1 MNTASR
7 RLIHRV
13 RKARQGLGALAV
25 CATLLACHA
34 GLAKG
39 DNTPR
44 PEECA
49 ASRRFA
55 SSRFTAADAAT
66 PFSFRYGGKENAWES
81 WHRTSSR
88 RELDKARDEQT
99 IVWRDQ
105 ATGLEVRCVAITYKD
120 FPVVEWT
127 ISLEHTGTENTPLI
141 ENLLGLDTLF
151 EAAVPGPCAL
161 HGVKGDFCTADSY
174 EPFRLELASGTT
186 KEFAPPGTGKSS
198 DGADGWPYH
207 NLQFGGGGAIIAI
220 GWPGQ
225 WASRFTCQ
233 DDGVARS
240 GRATAD
246 SVLAASGREGTD
258 SAHRRALL
266 AGRRRGAPSQN
277 LWRRWYRVHVL
288 PKTDGVPQGPIKQ
301 IQVGG
306 GSTEEVAQFV
316 VAGIKPDVCWRD
328 AGGTNTW
335 YPCREGPYGPGGT
348 TTNPEFATMG
358 WLNTGTWEID
368 REKYPQGFRPFSDW
382 GRAHGMQ
389 FLLWFEPERVGSPMS
404 WLATMHREWLL
415 PGTTTTVGD
424 ILDLGNPAARAW
436 LIDHL
441 DGLIKTEG
449 IDWYRED
456 MNGGG
461 PLPAWRNHD
470 GPDRQGIT
478 ENLYVQGHLQLWDE
492 LRRRNPGLRIDSCAS
507 GGRRNDLETMRRAVP
522 LLRSDFQ
529 FPDTQSG
536 VVEGNQC
543 HTHGSHPGFPSKA
556 AAATSTTPMRF
567 GVSTCPHSA
576 WGGCQRTIPRSSSKP
591 IASAARSR
599 RPCSAATT
607 IRSRPTASPLT
618 FGSHG
623 SSTDPIRAMDACR
636 RFGDLM
642 RRRQRSRSGSTGST
656 NHGSTGST
664 ITTVLAVPPNRR
676 RRRRRASS

>member
-161 HGVKGDFCTADSY
+161 HGIKGDFCTADSY

-233 DDGVARS
+233 DDGVRAQAGQQLTLLEQHEIRLACAEAHLPLRPLGESEFTEMIAEARK
-240 GRATAD
+240 
-246 SVLAASGREGTD
+246 V
-258 SAHRRALL
+258 
-266 AGRRRGAPSQN
+266 
-277 LWRRWYRVHVL
+277 
-288 PKTDGVPQGPIKQ
+288 
-301 IQVGG
+301 
-306 GSTEEVAQFV
+306 
-316 VAGIKPDVCWRD
+316 
-328 AGGTNTW
+328 
-335 YPCREGPYGPGGT
+335 
-348 TTNPEFATMG
+348 TMG
-358 WLNTGTWEID
+358 FIHPSLEQWLPDMTANY
-368 REKYPQGFRPFSDW
+368 R
-382 GRAHGMQ
+382 
-389 FLLWFEPERVGSPMS
+389 
-404 WLATMHREWLL
+404 
-415 PGTTTTVGD
+415 
-424 ILDLGNPAARAW
+424 IL
-436 LIDHL
+436 I
-441 DGLIKTEG
+441 
-449 IDWYRED
+449 
-456 MNGGG
+456 
-461 PLPAWRNHD
+461 
-470 GPDRQGIT
+470 
-478 ENLYVQGHLQLWDE
+478 
-492 LRRRNPGLRIDSCAS
+492 PGLA
-507 GGRRNDLETMRRAVP
+507 
-522 LLRSDFQ
+522 
-529 FPDTQSG
+529 
-536 VVEGNQC
+536 
-543 HTHGSHPGFPSKA
+543 
-556 AAATSTTPMRF
+556 
-567 GVSTCPHSA
+567 
-576 WGGCQRTIPRSSSKP
+576 
-591 IASAARSR
+591 
-599 RPCSAATT
+599 
-607 IRSRPTASPLT
+607 
-618 FGSHG
+618 
-623 SSTDPIRAMDACR
+623 
-636 RFGDLM
+636 
-642 RRRQRSRSGSTGST
+642 
-656 NHGSTGST
+656 
-664 ITTVLAVPPNRR
+664 
-676 RRRRRASS
+676 